1 MSNSHSTLAP
11 ISTRHAFALAFDLAF
26 RRDLVHSVVVPLVLR
41 APWMISLALLLRDGD
56 VELSPR
62 LEAYAA
68 FALLGQSVTWWAVDA
83 MLRNRARS
91 VFNTGAGRRP
101 APVVDCYAQGLRR
114 LPWLYLTESLRNI
127 ALTFAFSFFILPGVF
142 LSYRLAFSTEAVVLD
157 EPHLAAAFRKSFR
170 LSRRRFERWLEMVA
184 VSVALA
190 LSVLFVTALL
200 YLAFGPTDAWWQW
213 VLAGS
218 LLAAAIWPV
227 IQYAWTFFYLRLV
240 ETQVPF
246 PTIAER
252 LRSAPPLR
260 ATMARAP
267 EAVPAGSGAQAGPAV
282 DATAL
287 PAAAASIPPPDRE
300 SAVSSS

>member
-26 RRDLVHSVVVPLVLR
+26 RRDLVHSIVVPLVLR
-41 APWMISLALLLRDGD
+41 APWMISLALLLRGGD

-91 VFNTGAGRRP
+91 VFNTAAGRRP
-101 APVVDCYAQGLRR
+101 APAVNCYAQGLRR

-240 ETQVPF
+240 ETEVPF

-252 LRSAPPLR
+252 LRRASPPR
-260 ATMARAP
+260 VSVARTP
-267 EAVPAGSGAQAGPAV
+267 EAAPTGAAAEAGAALDTGAKPEAAGS
-282 DATAL
+282 
-287 PAAAASIPPPDRE
+287 SPPSDRE
-300 SAVSSS
+300 SPVPSS

>member
-26 RRDLVHSVVVPLVLR
+26 RRDPVHSILVPLVLR
-41 APWMISLALLLRDGD
+41 APWMISLALLLRGGD

-62 LEAYAA
+62 LETYAA

-91 VFNTGAGRRP
+91 VFNTPAGQLP
-101 APVVDCYAQGLRR
+101 APAVACYAQGLRR

-127 ALTFAFSFFILPGVF
+127 ALTFAFSFFIVPGVF

-190 LSVLFVTALL
+190 LSVLFVTASL

-240 ETQVPF
+240 ETETSF

-252 LRSAPPLR
+252 LRTAPPLR
-260 ATMARAP
+260 VSHPRAP
-267 EAVPAGSGAQAGPAV
+267 QPPGG
-282 DATAL
+282 ATAEPGRAADTGAMPVATAAN
-287 PAAAASIPPPDRE
+287 PAPDPERAASAR
-300 SAVSSS
+300 